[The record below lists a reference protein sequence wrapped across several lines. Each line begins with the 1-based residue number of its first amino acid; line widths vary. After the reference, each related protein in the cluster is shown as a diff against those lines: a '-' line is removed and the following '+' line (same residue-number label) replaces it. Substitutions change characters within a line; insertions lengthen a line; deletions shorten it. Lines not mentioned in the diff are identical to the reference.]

1 MQAAYLGPKGTF
13 THQAAAYFFPNAEL
27 VPKTHI
33 EDVFISV
40 ASAEC
45 SAGAAPL
52 ENSTEGAVNA
62 TLDALIEHNVNITGL
77 VNMPINH
84 VLMGSGK
91 PDKILGHPQA
101 LAQCR
106 LFIKK
111 NFQYA
116 QFIPCASNAEA
127 AKIVSESDEAA
138 AAIGPSGAAAEYGLT
153 IRQSGIQDVA
163 SNSTA
168 FIRIEPAGDEDVLP
182 NCRTSVVFSTK
193 NKPGAL
199 YRMLSILDSHNVN
212 MTKILS
218 RPIPVNH
225 GEYMFFIDIEGYN
238 VKEADE
244 ALKKIKNASVKYKFL
259 GSYRADTIRR
269 DDI

>member
-1 MQAAYLGPKGTF
+1 MLAAYLGPKGTF
-13 THQAAAYFFPNAEL
+13 THQAAAYFFPGADL
-27 VPKTHI
+27 KPKTHI
-33 EDVFISV
+33 EDVFLSV

-45 SAGAAPL
+45 AAGAAPL

-62 TLDALIEHNVNITGL
+62 TLDALIEYNVKITGL
-77 VNMPINH
+77 VNMPVNH
-84 VLMGSGK
+84 VLMGSAN

-106 LFIKK
+106 MFIKN
-111 NFQYA
+111 NFPLA
-116 QFIPCASNAEA
+116 QLVPCASNAEA
-127 AKIVSESDEAA
+127 ARFVSESSESM
-138 AAIGPSGAAAEYGLT
+138 AAIGPSSAAAEYGLT
-153 IRQSGIQDVA
+153 ILQSGIQDVP

-168 FIRIEPAGDEDVLP
+168 FIRIGPAGDEEILP
-182 NCRTSVVFSTK
+182 NCRTSIVFSTK

-199 YRMLSILDSHNVN
+199 YRMLSVLDSHNVN

-218 RPIPVNH
+218 RPIPENH

-244 ALKKIKNASVKYKFL
+244 AIKKIKNASVKYKFL